1 MMQLVV
7 IRPEPGCSATLA
19 AAREVGL
26 EAHGFPLFRIIS
38 RSWEAPPASKIDALL
53 IGSAN
58 ALRCAGD
65 DLARYAGRPVYVVGE
80 ATASAAEA
88 AGFTVAA
95 SGKGGLQDVVGAI
108 THKRLLRLTG
118 EEFVRLEIPLG
129 ITLIERIV
137 YTSKAR
143 PMPAALAEMLV
154 SPAVVMLHSAAAARH
169 FDAEC
174 KRLNLDR
181 SQLTLAVIGPR
192 VAEAAAPGWRMIGAA
207 PEPSDHA
214 LLALAER
221 LCQTSAS

>member
-118 EEFVRLEIPLG
+118 EEFVKLEIPLG

>member
-1 MMQLVV
+1 MQLVV

-19 AAREVGL
+19 ASRELGL

-38 RSWEAPPASKIDALL
+38 KSWEAPPASKIDALL
-53 IGSAN
+53 LGSAN

-80 ATASAAEA
+80 ATASAAKA
-88 AGFTVAA
+88 AGFTIAA
-95 SGKGGLQDVVGAI
+95 SGKGGLQDVIGAI

-118 EEFVRLEIPLG
+118 EEFMRLEIPPG

-137 YTSKAR
+137 YASRAE
-143 PMPAALAEMLV
+143 PMLAALAEMLA

-174 KRLNLDR
+174 ERLNLDR

-192 VAEAAAPGWRMIGAA
+192 VAEAAGPGWRMIGAA

-214 LLALAER
+214 LLALATR
-221 LCQTSAS
+221 LCQTAAS

>member
-1 MMQLVV
+1 MMPVIV
-7 IRPEPGCSATLA
+7 IRPEPGCSATLV
-19 AAREVGL
+19 AARELGL

-53 IGSAN
+53 LGSAN

-65 DLARYAGRPVYVVGE
+65 DLARYAGRPAYVVGE

-88 AGFTVAA
+88 AGFTIAA
-95 SGKGGLQDVVGAI
+95 SGKGGLQDVIGAI

-118 EEFVRLEIPLG
+118 EEFMRLEIPPG

-143 PMPAALAEMLV
+143 PMPAELAEMLA

-192 VAEAAAPGWRMIGAA
+192 VAEAAGPGWRMIGAA

-221 LCQTSAS
+221 LCQTAAS